1 MKIDILTIFP
11 EMFEGFINAS
21 IIKRAIQNK
30 LVDIQIHDIR
40 KYSKELGIKFLERV
54 YTDKEIQY
62 CESKKKQKYQHYAA
76 RFAAKE
82 AVFKSISRK
91 LKNKYD
97 IGWKDIE
104 VINDENGRP
113 YANLLNIEI
122 PEIEEMDISI
132 SHCKEYATAN
142 VVVVWK

>member
-1 MKIDILTIFP
+1 MKITCGTDII
-11 EMFEGFINAS
+11 E
-21 IIKRAIQNK
+21 IKRIKESIEQLENK
-30 LVDIQIHDIR
+30 FV
-40 KYSKELGIKFLERV
+40 ERV
-54 YTDKEIQY
+54 HTDKEIQY

-82 AVFKSISRK
+82 AIFKAISSK
-91 LKNKYD
+91 LNNKYD
-97 IGWKDIE
+97 IGWQNIE

-113 YANLLNIEI
+113 HVNLLDVDV

-142 VVVVWK
+142 VVVVWG